1 MLKEKVEVVSYS
13 GYRGEEIPRVFKWRE
28 TKVEVAE
35 IRSRWIEEGVG
46 DRDTKRGF
54 RLIGTD
60 GIAYCLIY
68 DEQTQEWFCESK
80 RDDP

>member
-1 MLKEKVEVVSYS
+1 MSRENVEVVAYS
-13 GYRGEEIPRVFKWRE
+13 GYRGEEISRVFQWRG

-54 RLIGTD
+54 RFMGTD
-60 GIAYCLIY
+60 GNAYGLIY
-68 DEQTQEWFCESK
+68 EEQTQEWFCESK
-80 RDDP
+80 RDDT